1 MSRFRVI
8 KGHRRPIRRQHP
20 VKGGRDPL
28 PACVIRDIRIEVE
41 RRAAKFN
48 VSKSFVI
55 AVALAE
61 VFGIT
66 EQESYLTEP
75 PAAAKRA

>member
-1 MSRFRVI
+1 MAKSTL
-8 KGHRRPIRRQHP
+8 RRQRP

-28 PACVIRDIRIEVE
+28 PACVIKDIKIEVE
-41 RRAAKFN
+41 RRARRFN

-61 VFGIT
+61 AFGVE
-66 EQESYLTEP
+66 EQETYL
-75 PAAAKRA
+75 AKRIEFKRG